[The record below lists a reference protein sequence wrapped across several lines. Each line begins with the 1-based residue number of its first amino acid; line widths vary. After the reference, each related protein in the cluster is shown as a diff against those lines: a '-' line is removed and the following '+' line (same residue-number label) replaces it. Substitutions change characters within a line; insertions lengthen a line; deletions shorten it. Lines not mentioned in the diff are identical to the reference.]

1 VTRVFFAD
9 CISTGLAFS
18 LTITQPFSTL
28 GSLNN
33 PRGEKNM
40 ANGDGPVLTEQQLA
54 DYEEFGF
61 LHSIPILSEAEVSHY
76 RAKVEETCQA
86 IGGDVTRLDGL
97 HFFFRWA
104 WDLSTHPRLL
114 NCLEQ
119 LVGPDIVLKSS
130 RIFYKHGRSAAYV
143 GWHQDGVTERLED
156 SHSPAVWLGLTAATV
171 ENGCLRVVPRS
182 HHLGLVEHEVR
193 PVLDAFAGNSNLTRA
208 QPRSRARED
217 ELSRKVA
224 IVPPAAHLPFDV
236 VMRAGE
242 MSVHHPGVLHGS
254 NSNLS
259 DEPRIGLSASYSTP
273 ELFHG
278 TPGVWARGDGSRDQ
292 FNFEVIDQ
300 PPTATFEEA
309 VGAYWA
315 SDCQI
320 LFAKV

>member
-1 VTRVFFAD
+1 
-9 CISTGLAFS
+9 
-18 LTITQPFSTL
+18 
-28 GSLNN
+28 
-33 PRGEKNM
+33 M
-40 ANGDGPVLTEQQLA
+40 AKGDGSILTERQLA
-54 DYEEFGF
+54 DYEELGF

-76 RAKVEETCQA
+76 RARVEKTCQA
-86 IGGDVTRLDGL
+86 IGNDVTRLDGL

-119 LVGPDIVLKSS
+119 LVGPDIVLKST
-130 RIFYKHGRSAAYV
+130 RIIYKHGRSASYV

-156 SHSPAVWLGLTAATV
+156 SHSPAVWLGLTSATV

-182 HHLGLVEHEVR
+182 HRQGLLEHDVC
-193 PVLDAFAGNSNLTRA
+193 PVLDTFAGNSNLTPVR
-208 QPRSRARED
+208 PRSRAREH

-224 IVPPAAHLPFDV
+224 IVPPDAHLAFDV
-236 VMRAGE
+236 VMPAGE
-242 MSVHHPGVLHGS
+242 MSIHHPVTLHGS
-254 NSNLS
+254 NSNSS

-278 TPGVWARGDGSRDQ
+278 NPGVWARGDGPRDQ
-292 FNFEVIDQ
+292 FDFEVIDQ

-309 VGAYWA
+309 VAAYCA
-315 SDCQI
+315 SDWQI